1 MSSLGVPTSATPS
14 TPPPSFPDAYMRRG
28 RARAG
33 TLPSR
38 WNASLFPVNERLST
52 LLTPTDNALYPYD
65 AEEAQASS
73 LAKTLDYLGLGE
85 HDEPQ
90 RRERASTD
98 TGLAPI
104 GALPR
109 TRQRA
114 VSPGP
119 TAVQD
124 SVDQPPGI
132 VFDTVGASPGAA
144 PSYLPGYVRLR
155 ADTIAT
161 LAEGRLSRDTAALH
175 ADSRRLRSQSAQ
187 QGPAAPRPMGTERN
201 VYVAR
206 LSGQVSTRILLRLFE
221 PYGAIEDIQLFP
233 HEGAALIQY
242 DDVGAAAAAADAGA
256 AYIGPYL
263 VELLAEQTVLPLFSL
278 GAPAEESATA
288 TTPPRASLNTRA
300 LLVSALPP
308 GTSPAVLAQLFGVH
322 GALESV
328 VIHGGL
334 AQVVFERV
342 DDAAAALLA
351 LDASLALGGPLPLR
365 VQPAESSSP
374 SVAFGTIPTVVPAA
388 SAPAPSPGL
397 MLAPPSHAMDA
408 APTSLAMPVE
418 PPVLHSNT
426 TPQRMPRHGGTASIV
441 PSSDKGGVPLPPDH
455 VPILTPDTERV
466 LLGALHFRDGADP
479 AVPHLVAPGARTYYT
494 QIPVADP
501 RAARRFDHGRLREL
515 RKTMENGQLS
525 RAQVDTSALEQL
537 DVIVEL
543 SRNYIGNTVV
553 QRYFEQASESV
564 KTRMLERLAPHLAS
578 IGTHKNGTWAAQKII
593 DCVRTDEQRA
603 LIATHLQP
611 YVPALLLDQF
621 GNYVVQCVLPFGF
634 PRCEFIVDA
643 MVDRCWEIAQGRFG
657 ARSMRTCLESSAMP
671 RVHVK
676 RIALAIALHCVPLAT
691 SANGALLLTWL
702 FDMSGLQG
710 VPGLLAPRFVP
721 HLARLCTH
729 KLASG
734 FVLRL
739 VSQTENADAAGL
751 ILNAVF
757 DLHNDASVLEEILV
771 DPVHGAQFVSRALL
785 SPALEADARTR
796 NVNAVAILLAKYELS
811 HVPAYR
817 RLAEQVGIAPL
828 DPPPVVP
835 SMKHDTPV
843 SFAPESYEAWPAS
856 ELRPI

>member
-1 MSSLGVPTSATPS
+1 
-14 TPPPSFPDAYMRRG
+14 
-28 RARAG
+28 
-33 TLPSR
+33 
-38 WNASLFPVNERLST
+38 
-52 LLTPTDNALYPYD
+52 
-65 AEEAQASS
+65 
-73 LAKTLDYLGLGE
+73 
-85 HDEPQ
+85 
-90 RRERASTD
+90 
-98 TGLAPI
+98 
-104 GALPR
+104 
-109 TRQRA
+109 
-114 VSPGP
+114 
-119 TAVQD
+119 
-124 SVDQPPGI
+124 
-132 VFDTVGASPGAA
+132 
-144 PSYLPGYVRLR
+144 
-155 ADTIAT
+155 
-161 LAEGRLSRDTAALH
+161 
-175 ADSRRLRSQSAQ
+175 
-187 QGPAAPRPMGTERN
+187 
-201 VYVAR
+201 
-206 LSGQVSTRILLRLFE
+206 
-221 PYGAIEDIQLFP
+221 
-233 HEGAALIQY
+233 
-242 DDVGAAAAAADAGA
+242 
-256 AYIGPYL
+256 
-263 VELLAEQTVLPLFSL
+263 
-278 GAPAEESATA
+278 
-288 TTPPRASLNTRA
+288 
-300 LLVSALPP
+300 
-308 GTSPAVLAQLFGVH
+308 
-322 GALESV
+322 
-328 VIHGGL
+328 
-334 AQVVFERV
+334 
-342 DDAAAALLA
+342 
-351 LDASLALGGPLPLR
+351 
-365 VQPAESSSP
+365 
-374 SVAFGTIPTVVPAA
+374 
-388 SAPAPSPGL
+388 
-397 MLAPPSHAMDA
+397 
-408 APTSLAMPVE
+408 
-418 PPVLHSNT
+418 
-426 TPQRMPRHGGTASIV
+426 
-441 PSSDKGGVPLPPDH
+441 
-455 VPILTPDTERV
+455 
-466 LLGALHFRDGADP
+466 
-479 AVPHLVAPGARTYYT
+479 
-494 QIPVADP
+494 
-501 RAARRFDHGRLREL
+501 
-515 RKTMENGQLS
+515 
-525 RAQVDTSALEQL
+525 
-537 DVIVEL
+537 
-543 SRNYIGNTVV
+543 
-553 QRYFEQASESV
+553 
-564 KTRMLERLAPHLAS
+564 MLERLAPHLAS